1 MQPSTNAAN
10 SFYSLKAN
18 TLDGKP
24 FSFDELRNKKV
35 LIVNTASACGF
46 TKQYKQLQTLFDRY
60 KHQNFT
66 VLGFPSNDF
75 GEQEKGDA
83 ESIQTFC
90 SKNFGVTFLLMEKV
104 HVTGEQQHP
113 IYNWLTQKKKNGKLN
128 SKVYWNFQK
137 YMISENG
144 ELIDYLYPFRS
155 PLCGKIIR
163 WVEK

>member
-1 MQPSTNAAN
+1 MQPSTNA
-10 SFYSLKAN
+10 SSGFYSLKA
-18 TLDGKP
+18 TTIDGKP
-24 FSFDELRNKKV
+24 FSFEELRDKKV

-46 TKQYKQLQTLFDRY
+46 TKQYKKLQELFDRF
-60 KHQNFT
+60 KDRNF
-66 VLGFPSNDF
+66 VILGFPSNDF

-83 ESIQTFC
+83 GSIQEFC
-90 SKNFGVTFLLMEKV
+90 SVNFGVTFTLFEKT
-104 HVTGEQQHP
+104 HIIGDQQHP
-113 IYNWLTQKKKNGKLN
+113 VYQWLTQKKLNGKQN

-144 ELIDYLYPFRS
+144 ELIDFLYPFRS

>member
-1 MQPSTNAAN
+1 MQPSANASSN
-10 SFYSLKAN
+10 FYSLKTN

-24 FSFDELRNKKV
+24 FSFKQLRNKKV

-46 TKQYKQLQTLFDRY
+46 TKQYKKLQLLFDRF
-60 KHQNFT
+60 KDRNF
-66 VLGFPSNDF
+66 VILGFPSNDF

-83 ESIQTFC
+83 QSIQTFC
-90 SKNFGVTFLLMEKV
+90 TKNFGVTFLLLEKV
-104 HVTGEQQHP
+104 HVINENQHP
-113 IYNWLTQKKKNGKLN
+113 VYQWLTQKKLNGKKD

-144 ELIDYLYPFRS
+144 ELIDFLYPFRS